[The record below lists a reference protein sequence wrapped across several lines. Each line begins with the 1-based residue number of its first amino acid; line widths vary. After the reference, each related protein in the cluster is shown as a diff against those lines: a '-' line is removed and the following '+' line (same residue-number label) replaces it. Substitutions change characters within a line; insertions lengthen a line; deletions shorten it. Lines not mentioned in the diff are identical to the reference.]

1 VGSVPDKAIRG
12 AVPVDPEGGWIERLK
27 LAVVETDKET
37 FGWTLAFADLD
48 PKRSIWRVLHID
60 IPSVAADLNKVAP
73 IFVLAQVR

>member
-37 FGWTLAFADLD
+37 FAWTLAFADLD

-60 IPSVAADLNKVAP
+60 IPLVATDHHQVAP
-73 IFVLAQVR
+73 VFILTQVG